1 MKVDLEVGNAA
12 HNLNNCDE
20 FGVTVRDLRDHLT
33 TLMKSYKSKT
43 RREVKGTGLGDEEL
57 SENQQLLVELIE
69 RFEESERKKRNRYS
83 KVTV

>member
-33 TLMKSYKSKT
+33 TLMKSYESKT